1 MSDFPETSLHK
12 EYLEE
17 TNPHDSKTVEEEKKR
32 RYHDLLTLS
41 RVSAAVSGLQD
52 LDAILSVALDNV
64 LNIMDGTVG
73 SILLLDEQ
81 SHTLSYRVH
90 RGMSTEYVQRR
101 KIALGEGIA
110 GWVAQT
116 GKAILREDIV
126 KDRDYPYRY
135 PEWVKPA
142 KIRSFVSVPLRSK
155 EDILGVMDVASQTPR
170 RFTKDDMYLLHSI
183 GDQLGI
189 AVENTRLYEQLT
201 RGRERY
207 RKLARQTLLAREA
220 ERQRI
225 SRELHDETSQSLS
238 GLALNL
244 QALVDMAEMSG
255 KQDVEF
261 IGKLKKVQSLAVQI
275 SKEVNKLIND
285 LRPTLLDTLGMVP
298 AIRQYAETTLQPL
311 NITVT
316 MSCDG
321 DISSLP
327 AEIEVG
333 LFRVAQG
340 AIGNIA
346 LHSSAKKADISLERK
361 GNQLQMFVS
370 DDGSGFNVCEI
381 TEIEDSGRGR
391 GLFSMKERVKMLG
404 GKCSVQSES
413 GKGTIVTVRVP
424 VIRDL
429 GDDEDKST
437 SS

>member
-1 MSDFPETSLHK
+1 MDFPESPPYK
-12 EYLEE
+12 EYSVD
-17 TNPHDSKTVEEEKKR
+17 TDTHDLNTVEEEKKR

-52 LDAILSVALDNV
+52 LDAILGVALDNV
-64 LNIMDGTVG
+64 LSIMDGTVG

-81 SHTLSYRVH
+81 SQTLSYRVH
-90 RGMSTEYVQRR
+90 RGMSTEYVQRH

-116 GKAILREDIV
+116 GKAILREDII
-126 KDRDYPYRY
+126 KDRDYPLRY

-142 KIRSFVSVPLRSK
+142 KIRSFISVPLRAK

-189 AVENTRLYEQLT
+189 AVENNRLYEQLT
-201 RGRERY
+201 RGWERY

-255 KQDVEF
+255 KQDEEF
-261 IGKLKKVQSLAVQI
+261 IGRLKKVQSLAVQI

-298 AIRQYAETTLQPL
+298 AIRQYAETTLHPL

-316 MSCDG
+316 MDCTG

-327 AEIEVG
+327 TEIEVG

-346 LHSSAKKADISLERK
+346 LHSKAKKADISLERK

-370 DDGSGFNVCEI
+370 DDGIGFNVCEI

-391 GLFSMKERVKMLG
+391 GLFSMKERVKMLD
-404 GKCSVQSES
+404 GKCSVQSEP
-413 GKGTIVTVRVP
+413 GKGTMVKVKVP
-424 VIRDL
+424 VIRDS

-437 SS
+437 GSR